1 MIGLLLIPACLGGG
15 LLLQRLSPP
24 KWLPRLLTQTV
35 IYLALP
41 ALVLEKIP
49 ALLLV
54 EEQLLPILM
63 PWLIFSLGWLG
74 FSILGRKLGW
84 ERKTKGG
91 IILTCSLGNTSF
103 VGIPVMQALWGA
115 AGVEVAILADQP
127 GSFAC
132 LSTAGIVAASWYAGD
147 EISPKALVR
156 RLLRFPPFLAFV
168 AAFVLNILQWTPQ
181 GALLQI
187 LRWLGMLVVP
197 FSLLAVG
204 LQLEVKGLFR
214 PQQEIWYG
222 LGYKLLLAPLII
234 FVLYM
239 LLLQQRGLMAMGSVM
254 EAAMGPMVTASLIAE
269 QFGLN
274 PPMVRQTLSLGIL
287 LSFITLGLWYGVV
300 MAVS

>member
-1 MIGLLLIPACLGGG
+1 MISLLLIPACLGGG

-103 VGIPVMQALWGA
+103 VGIPVMHALWGA

-147 EISPKALVR
+147 EISPKVLMR

-187 LRWLGMLVVP
+187 LHWLGMLVVP

-214 PQQEIWYG
+214 PQPEIWYG

-254 EAAMGPMVTASLIAE
+254 EAAMGPMVTATLIAE

-287 LSFITLGLWYGVV
+287 LSFITLALWYGVV
-300 MAVS
+300 MGVS

>member
-1 MIGLLLIPACLGGG
+1 MTGLLLIPACLGGG
-15 LLLQRLSPP
+15 LLLQRLHPP
-24 KWLPRLLTQTV
+24 QWLPRLLTQAV
-35 IYLALP
+35 IYVALP

-49 ALLLV
+49 LLQL
-54 EEQLLPILM
+54 EEAHLLPILM
-63 PWLIFSLGWLG
+63 PWLVFSLGWLG
-74 FSILGRKLGW
+74 FSALGKKLGW

-147 EISPKALVR
+147 EISAKAIAR

-168 AAFVLNILQWTPQ
+168 AAFGLNLLQWTPQ
-181 GALLQI
+181 GWLLQ
-187 LRWLGMLVVP
+187 LLHWLGMLVVP

-204 LQLEVKGLFR
+204 LQLTLKGLFR
-214 PQQEIWYG
+214 PRNEVWLG
-222 LGYKLLLAPLII
+222 LGYKLLLAPMII
-234 FVLYM
+234 FVLYL
-239 LLLQQRGLMAMGSVM
+239 LLLQQRGLMAVGSVM
-254 EAAMGPMVTASLIAE
+254 EAAMGPMVTATLIAE

-287 LSFITLGLWYGVV
+287 LSFFTLALWYGVLV
-300 MAVS
+300 AVS